1 MDNLTKTLFI
11 KGVIGVIF
19 AVIGYIGFFV
29 GGDLEDFM
37 GRAMPGILLGF
48 FLMNLLIVPKENK
61 YRIKESN

>member
-29 GGDLEDFM
+29 GGDLADFM
-37 GRAMPGILLGF
+37 GGAMPGILLGF
-48 FLMNLLIVPKENK
+48 CLLDLFNCTKRN
-61 YRIKESN
+61 